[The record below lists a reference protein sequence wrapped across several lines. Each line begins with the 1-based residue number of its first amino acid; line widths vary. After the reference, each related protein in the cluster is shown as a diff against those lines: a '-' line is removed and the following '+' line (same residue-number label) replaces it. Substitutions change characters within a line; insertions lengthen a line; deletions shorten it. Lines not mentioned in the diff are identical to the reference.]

1 MGRAIN
7 NENAIDRLEIDV
19 TRLKGEMKE
28 LQDVVEE
35 LSRSLVSTKQVH
47 HVDMDEISM
56 DEIRESCGEPPVGK
70 RKKTTKVEKSNA
82 EA

>member
-7 NENAIDRLEIDV
+7 NENAIDK
-19 TRLKGEMKE
+19 LKAEMKE
-28 LQDVVEE
+28 LQDVVAE
-35 LSRSLVSTKQVH
+35 LSNALISTKQIH
-47 HVDMDEISM
+47 HLDDE
-56 DEIRESCGEPPVGK
+56 EFTPPVGK